1 MILLNRRKFTMES
14 VENLQKKNNPQL
26 ISVVIENNED
36 GYLARIPGIQGAFAE
51 GDTLEDAMFNCV
63 DVFKMIIDYK
73 KEEDKPIW
81 KL

>member
-1 MILLNRRKFTMES
+1 LS
-14 VENLQKKNNPQL
+14 
-26 ISVVIENNED
+26 D

>member
-1 MILLNRRKFTMES
+1 MES